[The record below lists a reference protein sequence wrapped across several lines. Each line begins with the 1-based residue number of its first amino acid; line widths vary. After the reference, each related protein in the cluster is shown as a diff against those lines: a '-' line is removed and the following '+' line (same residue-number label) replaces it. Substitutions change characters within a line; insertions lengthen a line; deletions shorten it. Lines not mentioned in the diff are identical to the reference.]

1 MMQKKFGMSIM
12 DKIIIALAR
21 IQLTITTRKPVYIH
35 FAKSRKT
42 ASSTY

>member
-12 DKIIIALAR
+12 DKFIIAFAR
-21 IQLTITTRKPVYIH
+21 VQFTTIRKPVYIH

-42 ASSTY
+42 ASPTY